1 VNQKTTTQRDVT
13 GLPNY
18 IRFLTRQESET
29 SVIVTE
35 FVKVLSEGLKLS
47 SQDVDIDWIEVEKPR
62 IGA

>member
-1 VNQKTTTQRDVT
+1 MT